1 MALAIMQ
8 TPLGA
13 PMYFALA
20 GVVTVVY
27 VLTLRRVWKLPVLRR
42 GVFFSALAF
51 ALFFRVPLA
60 VSPVE
65 PDNDMIRY
73 LWDGR
78 VQRLGINPY
87 LVLPADPELAWTH
100 TAETRQMPSARQKT
114 PYPPAAQLFFRLVVS
129 LHDSP
134 RAMKIALVA
143 CDLLTI
149 LVVWR
154 WLAATGR
161 NEWLTL
167 AYAWNPLVVLE
178 IAYSG
183 HIDALGALWISAA
196 ALWIARRR
204 TALATLAFVFA
215 VATKIL
221 PIVLLPLLWRRITR
235 RDAALGVALLVLL
248 YLPFSGGPQIALGG
262 LTRVVEHI
270 RFNGPVFQAIRT
282 VFNPTIAGATAVL
295 LGLLAAAWCRWRLGE
310 KDPASWAWPMA
321 IALTCAPVIYPWYL
335 LYLTPFLVT
344 LTTLPLTVWTISVMP
359 VYLVWE
365 ISRNGGRWVVPPMI
379 LVLEF
384 GAVLAAVAIMLARRN
399 YSTTGTQLP
408 ATQSLNV
415 FKPRLQLVGSSVVVK
430 LVVAQWKRS
439 GA

>member
-1 MALAIMQ
+1 MMALAILR

-13 PMYFALA
+13 PMYFLLA
-20 GVVTVVY
+20 GVAISAYLVT
-27 VLTLRRVWKLPVLRR
+27 LICVWRPRELRR
-42 GVFFSALAF
+42 GLFFSALAF
-51 ALFFRVPLA
+51 AVLFRAPLA
-60 VSPVE
+60 LTPVD

-100 TAETRQMPSARQKT
+100 TVETRQMPSARQKT

-134 RAMKIALVA
+134 RAMKLALVA

-154 WLAATGR
+154 WLLVTGR
-161 NEWLTL
+161 NPWLTL
-167 AYAWNPLVVLE
+167 AYAWNPLVVME
-178 IAYSG
+178 VAYSG
-183 HIDALGALWISAA
+183 HIDALGALWIAA
-196 ALWIARRR
+196 AAYWLARRR
-204 TALATLAFVFA
+204 TALATIAFVLA

-221 PIVLLPLLWRRITR
+221 PVVLVPLLWRRISR
-235 RDAALGVALLVLL
+235 RDAVLGGALFVLL

-282 VFNPTIAGATAVL
+282 SFNPMVAGATAVL

-310 KDPASWAWPMA
+310 RDPASWAWPMA
-321 IALTCAPVIYPWYL
+321 IALACAPVIYPWYL
-335 LYLTPFLVT
+335 LYFTPFLVT
-344 LTTLPLTVWTISVMP
+344 TATIPLIAWTISVVP
-359 VYLVWE
+359 VYYVWE
-365 ISRNGGRWVVPPMI
+365 VSRNGGRWVVPVEI
-379 LVLEF
+379 LLLEF
-384 GAVLAAVAIMLARRN
+384 AIVLVTLAALGWRRWRQTASVQAFTAIE
-399 YSTTGTQLP
+399 
-408 ATQSLNV
+408 
-415 FKPRLQLVGSSVVVK
+415 K
-430 LVVAQWKRS
+430 
-439 GA
+439 

>member
-1 MALAIMQ
+1 LTSAPLTIAGLLYVGATLTLAILQ
-8 TPLGA
+8 TPLGTVT
-13 PMYFALA
+13 YFALA
-20 GVVTVVY
+20 GLATAAY
-27 VLTLRRVWKLPVLRR
+27 VFTLRRVWQDPALKRR
-42 GVFFSALAF
+42 LFFSALAF
-51 ALFFRVPLA
+51 ALFFRLPLA
-60 VSPVE
+60 LSPVD
-65 PDNDMIRY
+65 PDNDMMRY

-100 TAETRQMPSARQKT
+100 TTDTRAMPSARQKT
-114 PYPPAAQLFFRLVVS
+114 PYPPAAQLFFRLVVTVR
-129 LHDSP
+129 DSP
-134 RAMKIALVA
+134 WTMKLALVA

-154 WLAATGR
+154 WLVATGR

-178 IAYSG
+178 VSYSG

-215 VATKIL
+215 VATKVL
-221 PIVLLPLLWRRITR
+221 PIVLVPLLWRRITR
-235 RDAALGVALLVLL
+235 RDAALGAALLILL

-270 RFNGPVFQAIRT
+270 RFNGPAFLAIRF
-282 VFNPTIAGATAVL
+282 VSNPAVAGAVAVL

-310 KDPASWAWPMA
+310 LHPASWAWPMG
-321 IALTCAPVIYPWYL
+321 IALAFAPVIYPWYL

-344 LTTLPLTVWTISVMP
+344 TVTLPLTVWTVSVMP
-359 VYLVWE
+359 VYYVWE
-365 ISRNGGRWVVPPMI
+365 ISRNGGRWMVPPPI

-384 GAVLAAVAIMLARRN
+384 G
-399 YSTTGTQLP
+399 
-408 ATQSLNV
+408 
-415 FKPRLQLVGSSVVVK
+415 
-430 LVVAQWKRS
+430 LVVAAVVVLMRRKM
-439 GA
+439 A